1 MQSLKQK
8 LGTFGWGTLFL
19 ALLGAVT
26 YLPLVARMG
35 YINDDWYLMFDG
47 YVGGAKFFH
56 EVFIVDRPLRGYVM
70 QAAFALFGMNP
81 LYYHLSVFLFRV
93 VSAVTLFW
101 IGNQLWQRRITY
113 NWLAAMLF
121 LVYPGFLSQV
131 NPIDYQSQIF
141 SLACGM
147 VSVALTLK
155 ALQVQTPVMRWVYII
170 ISAALTWVYLG
181 LVEYFLGFEA
191 LRFAIIGILYLRQ
204 TDQPVFTR
212 LKSAVA
218 ASLPFFAGAGG
229 FLIWRLFFFEA
240 ERKATD
246 VSLQLGSALSSPLT
260 VLWWFNYLIQDV
272 FKVIMVAWTVPLN
285 LFGFS
290 LRLRDAFVGLGL
302 AALAV
307 ALLLFFLRQ
316 GSERSGDD
324 GSSQER
330 RPEPVEGSSEMREQ
344 LWLAFITIVACLVP
358 VILVN
363 RHVILPDYSRYALAP
378 SVGVGVL
385 FSVIFER
392 INTASLRSGLVAF
405 LLGVSVLTH
414 HGNAVRVAD
423 ETAATRNFWWQ
434 VAWRAPMIQ
443 EGVTLIVM
451 YPGSPLSEDYFIW
464 GPANFIYYPEKQ
476 NTNPLIVKLPAA
488 VLDGNTVTKIMTN
501 GSVETPLRRGNYLER
516 DFGNVLVMVQS
527 GPNSCV
533 RFINGNSPEL
543 NSFDDGRIVMVAP
556 YSNLDAVVTDGG
568 MPVVPEQVFG
578 AEPERGWCFYY
589 QQADLAR
596 QRGEWREVTNLLD
609 EALNKGYYPNDP
621 LEWIPFMQAY
631 AVQGNV
637 DEMREMTKL
646 VILDRSLRLQ
656 VCNNLKY
663 LAENETLSAEVNEFI
678 TKKICE

>member
-8 LGTFGWGTLFL
+8 LGVFGWGSLFL
-19 ALLGAVT
+19 TLLGAVT
-26 YLPLVARMG
+26 YLPLIARMG

-47 YVGGAKFFH
+47 YIGGGKFFH
-56 EVFIVDRPLRGYVM
+56 DVFIVDRPLRGYLM
-70 QAAFALFGMNP
+70 QAAFSLFGMNP
-81 LYYHLSVFLFRV
+81 LYYHLSAFLFRV
-93 VSAVTLFW
+93 VGAAALFW
-101 IGNQLWQRRITY
+101 IGNQLWQRRSAY
-113 NWLAAMLF
+113 NWLAALLF

-155 ALQVQTPVMRWVYII
+155 ALQARTPVMHWVYIAA
-170 ISAALTWVYLG
+170 SAALTWIYLG

-191 LRFAIIGILYLRQ
+191 LRFAMIGILHLRQ

-212 LKSAVA
+212 LKSAISV
-218 ASLPFFAGAGG
+218 SLPFFAGAGG

-260 VLWWFNYLIQDV
+260 FLWWVNYLIQDV
-272 FKVIMVAWTVPLN
+272 FKVIMVAWTLPLN
-285 LFGFS
+285 MFGFS

-316 GSERSGDD
+316 SSEKNGNDE
-324 GSSQER
+324 SSQSLR
-330 RPEPVEGSSEMREQ
+330 EMREQ
-344 LWLAFITIVACLVP
+344 LWLAFITIVGCLVP

-378 SVGVGVL
+378 SVGVGIL

-392 INTASLRSGLVAF
+392 MNTASLRSGLVAF

-423 ETAATRNFWWQ
+423 ETEATRNFWWQ
-434 VAWRAPMIQ
+434 AAWRAPHIK
-443 EGVTLIVM
+443 EGVTLLAM

-464 GPANFIYYPEKQ
+464 GPANMIYYPEKQ
-476 NTNPLIVKLPAA
+476 FTNPMVVKLPAA
-488 VLDGNTVTKIMTN
+488 VLDGNTVAQVTTN
-501 GSVETPLRRGNYLER
+501 GGVETPLRRGNYLKR

-527 GPNSCV
+527 SPNSCV
-533 RFINGNSPEL
+533 RFINGSSPEL
-543 NSFDDGRIVMVAP
+543 SSYDDGRIVMVAP
-556 YSNLDAVVTDGG
+556 YSNLDAVMTDGG
-568 MPVVPEQVFG
+568 VPVVPEQVFG

-596 QRGEWREVTNLLD
+596 QRGAWNEVTNLLD
-609 EALNKGYYPNDP
+609 EALKKGYYPNDP

-637 DEMREMTKL
+637 GKMREMTKL
-646 VILDRSLRLQ
+646 VILDRYLRLQ
-656 VCNNLKY
+656 VCNHLKY

-678 TKKICE
+678 SKKICE

>member
-1 MQSLKQK
+1 MQSIKQK
-8 LGTFGWGTLFL
+8 LGVFGWGSLFL
-19 ALLGAVT
+19 TLLGAVT
-26 YLPLVARMG
+26 YLPLIARMG

-47 YVGGAKFFH
+47 YIGGGKFFH
-56 EVFIVDRPLRGYVM
+56 DVFIVDRPLRGYLM
-70 QAAFALFGMNP
+70 QAAFSLFGMNP
-81 LYYHLSVFLFRV
+81 LYYHLSAFLFRV
-93 VSAVTLFW
+93 VGAAALFW
-101 IGNQLWQRRITY
+101 IGNQLWQRRVTY
-113 NWLAAMLF
+113 NWLAALLF
-121 LVYPGFLSQV
+121 LIYPGFLSQV

-155 ALQVQTPVMRWVYII
+155 ALQAQTPAVRWVYIAA
-170 ISAALTWVYLG
+170 SAVLTWIYLG

-191 LRFAIIGILYLRQ
+191 LRFAMIGILHLRQ

-212 LKSAVA
+212 LKSAISV
-218 ASLPFFAGAGG
+218 SLPFFAGAGG

-260 VLWWFNYLIQDV
+260 FLWWVNYLIQDV

-285 LFGFS
+285 MFGFS

-316 GSERSGDD
+316 SSEKNGNDE
-324 GSSQER
+324 SSQSLR
-330 RPEPVEGSSEMREQ
+330 EMREQ
-344 LWLAFITIVACLVP
+344 LWLAFITIVGCLVP

-378 SVGVGVL
+378 SVGVGIL

-392 INTASLRSGLVAF
+392 MNTVSLRSGLVAF

-423 ETAATRNFWWQ
+423 ETEATRNFWWQ
-434 VAWRAPMIQ
+434 AAWRAPHIK
-443 EGVTLIVM
+443 EGVTLLAM

-464 GPANFIYYPEKQ
+464 GPANMIYYPEKQ
-476 NTNPLIVKLPAA
+476 FTNPMVVKLPAA
-488 VLDGNTVTKIMTN
+488 VLDGNTVAQVTTN
-501 GSVETPLRRGNYLER
+501 GGVETPLRRGNYLKR

-527 GPNSCV
+527 SPNSCV
-533 RFINGNSPEL
+533 RFINGSSPEL
-543 NSFDDGRIVMVAP
+543 SSYDDGRIVMVAP
-556 YSNLDAVVTDGG
+556 YSNLDAVMTDGG
-568 MPVVPEQVFG
+568 VPVVPEQVFG

-596 QRGEWREVTNLLD
+596 QRGAWNEVTNLLD
-609 EALNKGYYPNDP
+609 EALKKGYYPNDP

-646 VILDRSLRLQ
+646 VILDRYLRLQ
-656 VCNNLKY
+656 VCNHLKY